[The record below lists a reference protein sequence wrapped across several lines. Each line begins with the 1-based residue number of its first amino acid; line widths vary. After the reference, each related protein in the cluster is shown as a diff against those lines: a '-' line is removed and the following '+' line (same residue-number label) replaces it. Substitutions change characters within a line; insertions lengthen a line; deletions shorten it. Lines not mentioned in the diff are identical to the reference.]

1 MDRVIYSVS
10 TFVAVF
16 CSVVV
21 GMILLSLSGL
31 YRFGDADALI
41 AYAVAAVL
49 GVASARWMYRWTESR
64 TPLRIRS

>member
-1 MDRVIYSVS
+1 MDRVIFSVS

-16 CSVVV
+16 CTVVV
-21 GMILLSLSGL
+21 GIILLSMSGL
-31 YRFGDADALI
+31 YRFGDAHALI

-49 GVASARWMYRWTESR
+49 GVASARCMYRWTGTR

>member
-16 CSVVV
+16 CTVVV
-21 GMILLSLSGL
+21 GIILLSLSGL

-41 AYAVAAVL
+41 AYSIAAVV
-49 GVASARWMYRWTESR
+49 GVASARRMYRWTGTR
-64 TPLRIRS
+64 APLRPRA

>member
-16 CSVVV
+16 CTVVV
-21 GMILLSLSGL
+21 GIILLSLSGL
-31 YRFGDADALI
+31 YRFGDAHALI
-41 AYAVAAVL
+41 AYAVAALL
-49 GVASARWMYRWTESR
+49 GVASARWMYHWTGTR